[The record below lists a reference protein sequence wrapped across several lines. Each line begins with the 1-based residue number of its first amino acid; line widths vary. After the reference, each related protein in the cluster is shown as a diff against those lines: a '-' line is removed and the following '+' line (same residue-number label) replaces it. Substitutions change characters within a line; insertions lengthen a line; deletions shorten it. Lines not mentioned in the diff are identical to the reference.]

1 MADIQNHGQT
11 VGRVTTTF
19 NGEKIQVDVY
29 EDRCVILPDGTVRK
43 VKQEVVDTLIAKNR
57 VMNPTHAP
65 QEEPMPAPAPEPPQ
79 QYAEPTAPEQEE
91 YQQPQEPAPMPMQQP
106 AGQPNVQQFI
116 NQLHTPAAP
125 APQPVEQPVQQEAV
139 PSQPESQQAQPAA
152 PVPEQKPKKSF
163 FGKEKKE
170 KPKKEKKKKE
180 KAQAPAPT
188 PAPAPAPIPE
198 PTPQPMPAPSQAAP
212 AVQPYT
218 APAPSEKKKSK
229 AGVVVVGVLVAV
241 VAACSAMYAFVP
253 AFYDG
258 VNGILTS
265 ITGTQVGIPP
275 VTTTKQTITSQQAA
289 SALGE
294 DALSG
299 IDLSGDVTIDFYA
312 KIHTADGQ
320 EYEVPLSSADLA
332 NGTIQSL
339 LEASGSG
346 STTNTAQ

>member
-57 VMNPTHAP
+57 VMNPAHAP

-139 PSQPESQQAQPAA
+139 PSHPESQQAQPAA

-163 FGKEKKE
+163 FSKEKKE

-188 PAPAPAPIPE
+188 PAPIPE
-198 PTPQPMPAPSQAAP
+198 PTPQPMPASPQAAP

-299 IDLSGDVTIDFYA
+299 IDLQEDVTIDFYA

>member
-57 VMNPTHAP
+57 VSNPTPTP
-65 QEEPMPAPAPEPPQ
+65 QEEPMPEPTPAPEPPQ
-79 QYAEPTAPEQEE
+79 QYTEPSAPEQEE
-91 YQQPQEPAPMPMQQP
+91 YQQPQESAQMPMQQP

-116 NQLHTPAAP
+116 NQLHNPAAP
-125 APQPVEQPVQQEAV
+125 APQPAEQPAQQEVVQA
-139 PSQPESQQAQPAA
+139 QPESQQAQPTA

-163 FGKEKKE
+163 FNKEKKE

-180 KAQAPAPT
+180 KTQ
-188 PAPAPAPIPE
+188 APAPIPE
-198 PTPQPMPAPSQAAP
+198 PAQQPMPTPPQAAP

-218 APAPSEKKKSK
+218 TPAPSEKKKSK

>member
-139 PSQPESQQAQPAA
+139 PSQPESR
-152 PVPEQKPKKSF
+152 QKPKKSF

-188 PAPAPAPIPE
+188 PAPTPISE
-198 PTPQPMPAPSQAAP
+198 PTPPQTAP
-212 AVQPYT
+212 AAQPYT

-332 NGTIQSL
+332 NGPIQSL

>member
-65 QEEPMPAPAPEPPQ
+65 QEEPMSAPAPEPPQ

-125 APQPVEQPVQQEAV
+125 APQPVEQPAQQEAV

-170 KPKKEKKKKE
+170 KPKKKKKKKE

-188 PAPAPAPIPE
+188 PAPTPIPE
-198 PTPQPMPAPSQAAP
+198 PTPPQTAP
-212 AVQPYT
+212 AAQPYT

>member
-57 VMNPTHAP
+57 VMNPAHAP

>member
-1 MADIQNHGQT
+1 
-11 VGRVTTTF
+11 
-19 NGEKIQVDVY
+19 
-29 EDRCVILPDGTVRK
+29 
-43 VKQEVVDTLIAKNR
+43 
-57 VMNPTHAP
+57 
-65 QEEPMPAPAPEPPQ
+65 MPAPP
-79 QYAEPTAPEQEE
+79 
-91 YQQPQEPAPMPMQQP
+91 
-106 AGQPNVQQFI
+106 
-116 NQLHTPAAP
+116 
-125 APQPVEQPVQQEAV
+125 
-139 PSQPESQQAQPAA
+139 
-152 PVPEQKPKKSF
+152 
-163 FGKEKKE
+163 
-170 KPKKEKKKKE
+170 
-180 KAQAPAPT
+180 
-188 PAPAPAPIPE
+188 
-198 PTPQPMPAPSQAAP
+198 QAAP

-218 APAPSEKKKSK
+218 TPVPSEKKKSK

>member
-65 QEEPMPAPAPEPPQ
+65 QEEPMPAPVPEPPQ
-79 QYAEPTAPEQEE
+79 QYAESTAPEQEE
-91 YQQPQEPAPMPMQQP
+91 NQQPQEPAPMPMQQP

-116 NQLHTPAAP
+116 NQLHTPTAP

-139 PSQPESQQAQPAA
+139 PSQPVSQQAQPAA

-188 PAPAPAPIPE
+188 PAPTPISE
-198 PTPQPMPAPSQAAP
+198 PTPPQTAP
-212 AVQPYT
+212 AAQPYT

-275 VTTTKQTITSQQAA
+275 VTTTKQTVTSQQAA

-312 KIHTADGQ
+312 KIHTADGH

>member
-65 QEEPMPAPAPEPPQ
+65 QEEPMPAPTPEPPQ
-79 QYAEPTAPEQEE
+79 QYAESTAPEQEE

-106 AGQPNVQQFI
+106 AGQLNVQQFI

-125 APQPVEQPVQQEAV
+125 APQPVEQPAQQEAV

-188 PAPAPAPIPE
+188 PAPTPIPE
-198 PTPQPMPAPSQAAP
+198 PTPPQTAP
-212 AVQPYT
+212 AAQPYT

>member
-57 VMNPTHAP
+57 VSNPTPAP
-65 QEEPMPAPAPEPPQ
+65 QEEPMPEPTPAPEPPQ
-79 QYAEPTAPEQEE
+79 QYTEPSAPEQEE
-91 YQQPQEPAPMPMQQP
+91 YQQPQESAQMPMQQP

-116 NQLHTPAAP
+116 NQLHNPAAP
-125 APQPVEQPVQQEAV
+125 APQPAEQPAQQEVVQA
-139 PSQPESQQAQPAA
+139 QPESQQAQPTA

-163 FGKEKKE
+163 FNKEKKE

-180 KAQAPAPT
+180 KTQ
-188 PAPAPAPIPE
+188 APAPIPE
-198 PTPQPMPAPSQAAP
+198 PAQQPMPTPPQAAP

-218 APAPSEKKKSK
+218 TPAPSEKKKSK

-320 EYEVPLSSADLA
+320 EYEVPLSSADFA

>member
-57 VMNPTHAP
+57 VMNPAHAP

-79 QYAEPTAPEQEE
+79 QYAESTAPEQEE

-125 APQPVEQPVQQEAV
+125 APQPVEQPAQQEAV

-188 PAPAPAPIPE
+188 PAPTPISE
-198 PTPQPMPAPSQAAP
+198 PTPPQTAP
-212 AVQPYT
+212 AAQPYT

-253 AFYDG
+253 VFYDG

-275 VTTTKQTITSQQAA
+275 VTTTKQTVTSQQAA

-312 KIHTADGQ
+312 KIHTADGH

>member
-57 VMNPTHAP
+57 VMNSTHAP
-65 QEEPMPAPAPEPPQ
+65 QEE
-79 QYAEPTAPEQEE
+79 
-91 YQQPQEPAPMPMQQP
+91 PMQQP

-170 KPKKEKKKKE
+170 KPKKEKE

-188 PAPAPAPIPE
+188 PAPAPIPE
-198 PTPQPMPAPSQAAP
+198 PTPQPMSAPPQAAP

>member
-1 MADIQNHGQT
+1 
-11 VGRVTTTF
+11 
-19 NGEKIQVDVY
+19 
-29 EDRCVILPDGTVRK
+29 
-43 VKQEVVDTLIAKNR
+43 
-57 VMNPTHAP
+57 
-65 QEEPMPAPAPEPPQ
+65 
-79 QYAEPTAPEQEE
+79 
-91 YQQPQEPAPMPMQQP
+91 
-106 AGQPNVQQFI
+106 
-116 NQLHTPAAP
+116 
-125 APQPVEQPVQQEAV
+125 
-139 PSQPESQQAQPAA
+139 
-152 PVPEQKPKKSF
+152 
-163 FGKEKKE
+163 
-170 KPKKEKKKKE
+170 
-180 KAQAPAPT
+180 
-188 PAPAPAPIPE
+188 
-198 PTPQPMPAPSQAAP
+198 
-212 AVQPYT
+212 
-218 APAPSEKKKSK
+218 
-229 AGVVVVGVLVAV
+229 
-241 VAACSAMYAFVP
+241 MYAFVP

-320 EYEVPLSSADLA
+320 EYEVPLSSADFA

>member
-57 VMNPTHAP
+57 VSNPTPAP
-65 QEEPMPAPAPEPPQ
+65 QEEPMPEPTPAPEPPQ
-79 QYAEPTAPEQEE
+79 QYTEPSAPEQEE
-91 YQQPQEPAPMPMQQP
+91 YQQPQESAQMPMQQP

-116 NQLHTPAAP
+116 NQLHNPAAP
-125 APQPVEQPVQQEAV
+125 APQPAEQPAQQEVVQA
-139 PSQPESQQAQPAA
+139 QPESQQAQPTA
-152 PVPEQKPKKSF
+152 PVPEQKPRKSF
-163 FGKEKKE
+163 FNKEKKE

-180 KAQAPAPT
+180 KTQ
-188 PAPAPAPIPE
+188 APAPIPE
-198 PTPQPMPAPSQAAP
+198 PAQQPMPTPPQAAP
-212 AVQPYT
+212 AVQPDT

>member
-1 MADIQNHGQT
+1 MTDIQNHGQT

-57 VMNPTHAP
+57 VSNPTPAP
-65 QEEPMPAPAPEPPQ
+65 QEEPMPEPTPAPEPPQ
-79 QYAEPTAPEQEE
+79 QYTEPSAPEQEE
-91 YQQPQEPAPMPMQQP
+91 YQQPQESAQMPMQQP

-116 NQLHTPAAP
+116 NQLHNPAAP
-125 APQPVEQPVQQEAV
+125 APQPAEQPAQQEVVQA
-139 PSQPESQQAQPAA
+139 QPESQQAQPTA

-163 FGKEKKE
+163 FNKEKKE

-180 KAQAPAPT
+180 KTQ
-188 PAPAPAPIPE
+188 APAPIPE
-198 PTPQPMPAPSQAAP
+198 PAQQPMPTPPQAAP

-218 APAPSEKKKSK
+218 TPAPSEKKKSK

-320 EYEVPLSSADLA
+320 EYEVPLSSADFA

>member
-91 YQQPQEPAPMPMQQP
+91 YQQPQEPAPMSMQQP

-163 FGKEKKE
+163 FSKEKKE

-180 KAQAPAPT
+180 KAQAPAP
-188 PAPAPAPIPE
+188 IPE
-198 PTPQPMPAPSQAAP
+198 PTPQPMPASPQAAP

>member
-79 QYAEPTAPEQEE
+79 QYAESTAPKQEE

-188 PAPAPAPIPE
+188 PAPAPIPE
-198 PTPQPMPAPSQAAP
+198 PTPPQTAP
-212 AVQPYT
+212 AAQPYT

-229 AGVVVVGVLVAV
+229 ASVVVVGVLVAV

>member
-79 QYAEPTAPEQEE
+79 QYAESTAPKQEE

-188 PAPAPAPIPE
+188 PAPAPIPE
-198 PTPQPMPAPSQAAP
+198 PTPPQTAP
-212 AVQPYT
+212 AAQPYT

>member
-57 VMNPTHAP
+57 VMNPTHAS
-65 QEEPMPAPAPEPPQ
+65 QEEPMSAPAPEPPQ

-163 FGKEKKE
+163 FSKEKKE
-170 KPKKEKKKKE
+170 KQKKEKKKKE

-188 PAPAPAPIPE
+188 PAPIPE
-198 PTPQPMPAPSQAAP
+198 PTPQPMPASPQAAP

-294 DALSG
+294 AALSG

>member
-139 PSQPESQQAQPAA
+139 PSQPESRQAQPAA

-170 KPKKEKKKKE
+170 KPKK
-180 KAQAPAPT
+180 
-188 PAPAPAPIPE
+188 
-198 PTPQPMPAPSQAAP
+198 
-212 AVQPYT
+212 
-218 APAPSEKKKSK
+218 EKKKSK

>member
-125 APQPVEQPVQQEAV
+125 APQPVEQPAQQEAV

-170 KPKKEKKKKE
+170 KPKKGKKKKE

-188 PAPAPAPIPE
+188 PAPTPIPE
-198 PTPQPMPAPSQAAP
+198 PTPPQTAP
-212 AVQPYT
+212 AAQPYT

>member
-29 EDRCVILPDGTVRK
+29 EDRCVILPDGTVCK

-79 QYAEPTAPEQEE
+79 QYAESTAPEQEE
-91 YQQPQEPAPMPMQQP
+91 NQQPQEPAPMPMQQP

-116 NQLHTPAAP
+116 NQLHTPTAP

-139 PSQPESQQAQPAA
+139 PSQPVSQQAQPAA

-188 PAPAPAPIPE
+188 PAPTPISE
-198 PTPQPMPAPSQAAP
+198 PTPPQTAP
-212 AVQPYT
+212 AAQPYT

-275 VTTTKQTITSQQAA
+275 VTTTKQTVTSQQAA

-312 KIHTADGQ
+312 KIHTADGH

>member
-57 VMNPTHAP
+57 VMNPAHAP

-125 APQPVEQPVQQEAV
+125 APQPVEQPAQQEAV

-188 PAPAPAPIPE
+188 PAPTPIPE
-198 PTPQPMPAPSQAAP
+198 PTPPQTAP
-212 AVQPYT
+212 AAQPYT

>member
-79 QYAEPTAPEQEE
+79 QYAESTAPEQEE

-125 APQPVEQPVQQEAV
+125 APQPVEQPAQQEAV

-188 PAPAPAPIPE
+188 PAPTPIPE
-198 PTPQPMPAPSQAAP
+198 PTPPQTAP
-212 AVQPYT
+212 AAQPYT

-320 EYEVPLSSADLA
+320 EYEVPLSSAVLA

>member
-1 MADIQNHGQT
+1 MIHTIAFCTRKQTCKKDNFILHPYHNKGANH
-11 VGRVTTTF
+11 
-19 NGEKIQVDVY
+19 NGEKSY
-29 EDRCVILPDGTVRK
+29 R
-43 VKQEVVDTLIAKNR
+43 
-57 VMNPTHAP
+57 
-65 QEEPMPAPAPEPPQ
+65 
-79 QYAEPTAPEQEE
+79 
-91 YQQPQEPAPMPMQQP
+91 
-106 AGQPNVQQFI
+106 
-116 NQLHTPAAP
+116 
-125 APQPVEQPVQQEAV
+125 
-139 PSQPESQQAQPAA
+139 
-152 PVPEQKPKKSF
+152 
-163 FGKEKKE
+163 
-170 KPKKEKKKKE
+170 
-180 KAQAPAPT
+180 
-188 PAPAPAPIPE
+188 
-198 PTPQPMPAPSQAAP
+198 
-212 AVQPYT
+212 
-218 APAPSEKKKSK
+218 K

>member
-79 QYAEPTAPEQEE
+79 QYAESTAPEQEE

-125 APQPVEQPVQQEAV
+125 APQPVEQPAQQEAV

-188 PAPAPAPIPE
+188 PIPE
-198 PTPQPMPAPSQAAP
+198 PTPPQTAP
-212 AVQPYT
+212 AAQPYT

-275 VTTTKQTITSQQAA
+275 VTTTKQTVTSQQAA
-289 SALGE
+289 SALGK

-312 KIHTADGQ
+312 KIHTADGH

>member
-57 VMNPTHAP
+57 VMNPTHAS
-65 QEEPMPAPAPEPPQ
+65 QEEPMSAPAPEPPQ

-163 FGKEKKE
+163 FSKEKKE
-170 KPKKEKKKKE
+170 KQKKEKKKKE

-188 PAPAPAPIPE
+188 PAPTPAPIPE
-198 PTPQPMPAPSQAAP
+198 PTPQPMPASPQAAP

>member
-79 QYAEPTAPEQEE
+79 QYAESTAPEQEE

-125 APQPVEQPVQQEAV
+125 APQPVEQPAQQEVV

-188 PAPAPAPIPE
+188 PAPTPIPE
-198 PTPQPMPAPSQAAP
+198 PTPPQTAP
-212 AVQPYT
+212 AAQPYT

>member
-1 MADIQNHGQT
+1 MADIHNHGQT

-57 VMNPTHAP
+57 VSNPTPAP
-65 QEEPMPAPAPEPPQ
+65 QEEPMPEPTPAPEPPQ
-79 QYAEPTAPEQEE
+79 QYTEPSAPEQEE
-91 YQQPQEPAPMPMQQP
+91 YQQPQESAQMPMQQP

-116 NQLHTPAAP
+116 NQLHNPAAP
-125 APQPVEQPVQQEAV
+125 APQPAEQPAQQEVVQA
-139 PSQPESQQAQPAA
+139 QPESQQAQPTA

-163 FGKEKKE
+163 FNKEKKE

-180 KAQAPAPT
+180 KTQ
-188 PAPAPAPIPE
+188 APAPIPE
-198 PTPQPMPAPSQAAP
+198 PAQQPMPTPPQAAP

-218 APAPSEKKKSK
+218 TPAPSEKKKSK

-320 EYEVPLSSADLA
+320 EYEVPLSSADFA

>member
-57 VMNPTHAP
+57 VSNPTPTP
-65 QEEPMPAPAPEPPQ
+65 QEEPMPEPTPAPEPPQ
-79 QYAEPTAPEQEE
+79 QYTEPSAPEQEE
-91 YQQPQEPAPMPMQQP
+91 YQQPQESAQMPMQQP

-116 NQLHTPAAP
+116 NQLHNPAAP
-125 APQPVEQPVQQEAV
+125 APQPAEQPAQQEVVQA
-139 PSQPESQQAQPAA
+139 QPESQQAQPTA

-163 FGKEKKE
+163 FNKEKKE
-170 KPKKEKKKKE
+170 KPKKEKT
-180 KAQAPAPT
+180 Q
-188 PAPAPAPIPE
+188 APAPIPE
-198 PTPQPMPAPSQAAP
+198 PAQQPMPTPPQAAP

-218 APAPSEKKKSK
+218 TPAPSEKKKSK

>member
-57 VMNPTHAP
+57 VSNPTPAP
-65 QEEPMPAPAPEPPQ
+65 QEEPMPEPTPAPEPPQ
-79 QYAEPTAPEQEE
+79 QYTEPSAPEQEE
-91 YQQPQEPAPMPMQQP
+91 YQQPQESAQMPMQQP

-116 NQLHTPAAP
+116 NQLHNPAAP
-125 APQPVEQPVQQEAV
+125 APQPAEQPAQQEVVQA
-139 PSQPESQQAQPAA
+139 QPESQQAQPTA

-163 FGKEKKE
+163 FNKEKKE

-180 KAQAPAPT
+180 KTQ
-188 PAPAPAPIPE
+188 APAPIPE
-198 PTPQPMPAPSQAAP
+198 PAQQPMPTPPQAAP

-218 APAPSEKKKSK
+218 TPAPSEKKKSK

-320 EYEVPLSSADLA
+320 EYEVPLSSANFA

>member
-1 MADIQNHGQT
+1 
-11 VGRVTTTF
+11 
-19 NGEKIQVDVY
+19 
-29 EDRCVILPDGTVRK
+29 
-43 VKQEVVDTLIAKNR
+43 
-57 VMNPTHAP
+57 
-65 QEEPMPAPAPEPPQ
+65 MPAPAPEPPQ

>member
-91 YQQPQEPAPMPMQQP
+91 YQQPQEP
-106 AGQPNVQQFI
+106 
-116 NQLHTPAAP
+116 
-125 APQPVEQPVQQEAV
+125 
-139 PSQPESQQAQPAA
+139 
-152 PVPEQKPKKSF
+152 
-163 FGKEKKE
+163 
-170 KPKKEKKKKE
+170 
-180 KAQAPAPT
+180 
-188 PAPAPAPIPE
+188 
-198 PTPQPMPAPSQAAP
+198 TPQPMPAPPQAAP

>member
-57 VMNPTHAP
+57 VMNPAHAP

-139 PSQPESQQAQPAA
+139 ASQPESQQAQPAA

-163 FGKEKKE
+163 FSKEKKE

-188 PAPAPAPIPE
+188 PAPIPE
-198 PTPQPMPAPSQAAP
+198 PTPQPMPASPQAAP

-299 IDLSGDVTIDFYA
+299 IGLSGDVTIDFYA

>member
-57 VMNPTHAP
+57 VSNPTPAP
-65 QEEPMPAPAPEPPQ
+65 QEEPMPEPTPAPEPPQ
-79 QYAEPTAPEQEE
+79 QYTEPSAPEQEE
-91 YQQPQEPAPMPMQQP
+91 YQQPQESAQMPMQQP

-116 NQLHTPAAP
+116 NQLHNPAAP
-125 APQPVEQPVQQEAV
+125 APQPAEQPAQQKVVQA
-139 PSQPESQQAQPAA
+139 QPESQQAQPTA

-163 FGKEKKE
+163 FNKEKKE
-170 KPKKEKKKKE
+170 KPKKEKT
-180 KAQAPAPT
+180 Q
-188 PAPAPAPIPE
+188 APAPIPE
-198 PTPQPMPAPSQAAP
+198 PAQQPMPTPPQAAP

-218 APAPSEKKKSK
+218 TPAPSEKKKSK

-320 EYEVPLSSADLA
+320 EYEVPLSSADFA

>member
-79 QYAEPTAPEQEE
+79 QYAESTAPEQEE

-125 APQPVEQPVQQEAV
+125 APQPVEQPAQQEAV

-188 PAPAPAPIPE
+188 PAPTPIPE
-198 PTPQPMPAPSQAAP
+198 PTPPQTAP
-212 AVQPYT
+212 AAQPYT

-346 STTNTAQ
+346 STTNTAR

>member
-79 QYAEPTAPEQEE
+79 QYAESTAPEQEE
-91 YQQPQEPAPMPMQQP
+91 NQQPQEPAPMPMQQP

-116 NQLHTPAAP
+116 NQLHTPTAP

-139 PSQPESQQAQPAA
+139 PSQPVSQQAQPAA

-188 PAPAPAPIPE
+188 PAPTPISE
-198 PTPQPMPAPSQAAP
+198 PTPPQTAP
-212 AVQPYT
+212 AAQPYT

-275 VTTTKQTITSQQAA
+275 VTTTKQTVTSQQAA

-312 KIHTADGQ
+312 KIHTADGH

>member
-57 VMNPTHAP
+57 VSNPTPTP
-65 QEEPMPAPAPEPPQ
+65 QEEPMPEPTPAPEPPQ
-79 QYAEPTAPEQEE
+79 QYTEPSAPEQEE

-125 APQPVEQPVQQEAV
+125 APQPVEQPVQQEVVQA
-139 PSQPESQQAQPAA
+139 QPESQQAQPTA

-163 FGKEKKE
+163 FNKEKKE

-180 KAQAPAPT
+180 KTQ
-188 PAPAPAPIPE
+188 APAPIPE
-198 PTPQPMPAPSQAAP
+198 PAQQPMPTPPQAAP

-218 APAPSEKKKSK
+218 TPAPSEKKKSK

>member
-79 QYAEPTAPEQEE
+79 QYAESTAPEQEE

-188 PAPAPAPIPE
+188 PAPAPIPE
-198 PTPQPMPAPSQAAP
+198 PTPPQTAP
-212 AVQPYT
+212 AAQPYT